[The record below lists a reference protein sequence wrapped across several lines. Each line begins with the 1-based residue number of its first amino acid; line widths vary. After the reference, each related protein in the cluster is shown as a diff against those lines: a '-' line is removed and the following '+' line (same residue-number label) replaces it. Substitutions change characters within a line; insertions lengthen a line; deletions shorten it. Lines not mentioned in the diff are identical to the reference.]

1 MKQVN
6 FEVKTET
13 GKTLVDGSIIEK
25 SSLEAKEYAK
35 VDGTPIYKTSMA
47 SYNEI
52 ETIDELKTQLDT
64 DPEFALKTLT
74 DKNRSARTDAGNKE
88 RAKMLAKNSVSSER
102 KSLVTD
108 LENMLAVCGLKLAD
122 LKGKTPQ
129 ELAILL
135 TDAASDI

>member
-25 SSLEAKEYAK
+25 SSLGAKDYAK
-35 VDGTPIYKTSMA
+35 IDGTPIYKTSMA
-47 SYNEI
+47 SYNMI

-64 DPEFALKTLT
+64 DPEFASKTLT
-74 DKNRSARTDAGNKE
+74 DKNRSARTDAGNCE
-88 RAKMLAKNSVSSER
+88 RAKMLAKNSINSEKKALVS
-102 KSLVTD
+102 D
-108 LENMLAVCGLKLAD
+108 LENMLAVCGLKLTD

-135 TDAASDI
+135 TDATN